1 VAGLRLLLLAT
12 AEFSAATLSALSKG
26 PDDVLGVVTRPDRP
40 AGRGRR
46 LRAPPMKLAAQELG
60 LPVFQPQRVSSPEGL
75 ELLRGLAPDVLFV
88 VAFGEVLSEAVLAV
102 PRLGAINLHA
112 SLLPRYRGAAPIQRA
127 LLAGETMTGVTVQ
140 WMVKELDAGDI
151 LLQRALGVGEEED
164 FGSLHDRLAQ
174 LGADAAVEAVALLRR
189 GEAPRQRQDPEQASY
204 APPIRREELVVDW
217 RRPANEIARQVRG
230 FSPRPG
236 ARTSRGGKLLKLLA
250 VREVG
255 IEGQE
260 RGMPGCVTELTGE
273 GFWVGAGEGRLLILR
288 VQPEGGRVLSGGE
301 YAQGYRLEQGEVL
314 GTV

>member
-60 LPVFQPQRVSSPEGL
+60 LPVFQPQRVSSPAGL
-75 ELLRGLAPDVLFV
+75 ELLRSLAPGVLFV

-127 LLAGETMTGVTVQ
+127 LLAGETMTGVSVQ

-151 LLQRALGVGEEED
+151 LLQRALSVGEEED

-189 GEAPRQRQDPEQASY
+189 GEAPRQRQDSEQASY

-217 RRPANEIARQVRG
+217 RRPANEIARQVRA

-255 IEGQE
+255 MEGQE
-260 RGMPGCVTELTGE
+260 RGMPGRVTELTGE

>member
-1 VAGLRLLLLAT
+1 MAGLRLLLLAT
-12 AEFSAATLSALSKG
+12 AEFSPATLSALSKG